1 MTLEL
6 LDPAREADSQYER
19 LRMIAQSWR
28 GETGRGIP
36 LRQTGVNSDSN
47 YAGDFANGGSGGLA
61 LRATA
66 GSHSLTV
73 TSGGVSLSALTVSGN
88 LSVLGSTTLGNDNSD
103 ATTIQ
108 GSLTQSGG
116 AVSLSSPTTVSV
128 TATGAGTLTAT
139 SWSVTGPATLASALT
154 AQSTASLQGN
164 VTVRNGAT
172 GATLALFDAS
182 NTRLL
187 IGSGTALASA
197 SNDLFAAIGGRA
209 YVAAGSEDR
218 AIGLRYNATSG
229 TVYLGASNSAT
240 LPSLIV
246 KDHGGVQVAAFND
259 STATVAQLAVTGDVS
274 VSDDAYVAGDSCGGK
289 VIAGATAASGSEVL
303 RAAGASRL
311 EGIVS
316 VIGATVDLENN
327 RSYRASD
334 GTTQRNL
341 AKYDSGG
348 VAQFAENGA
357 TGAVVDAGYVQLK
370 YNGTVRFEVNTTGI
384 GAYGAS
390 PVAKPTVVGSR
401 GANAALASL
410 ITALAN
416 IGWVTDLSTV

>member
-1 MTLEL
+1 MALEIS
-6 LDPAREADSQYER
+6 DPSRESDSQYER
-19 LRMIAQSWR
+19 LRALAWSWR
-28 GETGRGIP
+28 GVSGKGIA
-36 LRQTGVNSDSN
+36 LRQTAVSDDAN
-47 YAGDFANGGSGGLA
+47 YAGDFANGGSGSLA

-73 TSGGVSLSALTVSGN
+73 AGSGITLSSLSVSGD
-88 LSVLGSTTLGNDNSD
+88 LSVLGNTTLGNQNTDS
-103 ATTIQ
+103 TTIQ

-116 AVSLSSPTTVSV
+116 AVSLSSPTTVGI

-139 SWSVTGPATLASALT
+139 SWSVVGPVTLASALT
-154 AQSTASLQGN
+154 ARAN

-172 GATLALFDAS
+172 GATLALFDVS
-182 NTRLL
+182 NSRLL
-187 IGSGTALASA
+187 VGSGTALASA

-209 YVAAGSEDR
+209 YVAAGSED
-218 AIGLRYNATSG
+218 AALGLRYNATAG
-229 TVYLGASNSAT
+229 TYYLGASNSAT
-240 LPSLIV
+240 APSLV
-246 KDHGGVQVAAFND
+246 LKGHNGVEVARFGHNTD
-259 STATVAQLAVTGDVS
+259 PYQLTVTGEAKVT
-274 VSDDAYVAGDSCGGK
+274 SDLTVGSQAV
-289 VIAGATAASGSEVL
+289 VGATTWSGSEAL
-303 RAAGASRL
+303 RVVGASRL

-327 RSYRASD
+327 RSYRAYD

-370 YNGTVRFEVNTTGI
+370 HNGTVRFEVNTTGI

-390 PVAKPTVVGSR
+390 PVARPTVVGSR
-401 GANAALASL
+401 AGNAALASL
-410 ITALAN
+410 LSALAS
-416 IGWVTDLSTV
+416 IGWVTDMSTA